1 MKWVKDWWVWFWQK
15 QLVIIEDHSLWVH
28 PYICFVLPLL
38 ICVCLLFH
46 VLRFSFND
54 LHQIVTKMLLLKEK
68 FLLLIIC
75 VKASHLTWFD
85 LVFFQSEIRERRG
98 CGEVLTAKTV
108 EVDTEFRSNF
118 LKHIQDKLIW
128 FFFVNKLLRNAL
140 NSKVAG
146 NWYFARL

>member
-1 MKWVKDWWVWFWQK
+1 M
-15 QLVIIEDHSLWVH
+15 
-28 PYICFVLPLL
+28 
-38 ICVCLLFH
+38 
-46 VLRFSFND
+46 LRFSFND

-85 LVFFQSEIRERRG
+85 IVFFQSEIRERRG

-118 LKHIQDKLIW
+118 LKHIQDKLI
-128 FFFVNKLLRNAL
+128 
-140 NSKVAG
+140 
-146 NWYFARL
+146 